1 MAARILLADDFDI
14 VRRGI
19 RGLLDGP
26 PGWEI
31 CGEAANGREAVEKTL
46 ELKPD
51 LVVLDVGMPIMNGIE
66 AARQIRAFAP
76 ATKIVIFSVHRS
88 AQLLERAKEAGV
100 DACLAKGAAA
110 EELRNTVAALLASE
124 RG

>member
-31 CGEAANGREAVEKTL
+31 CGEAVNGREAVEKTL

-66 AARQIRAFAP
+66 AARQIRAFAT
-76 ATKIVIFSVHRS
+76 ATKILKRSQSTGSTSFDRSRQPERS
-88 AQLLERAKEAGV
+88 ALVVVQGIFDYSDWDQRT
-100 DACLAKGAAA
+100 
-110 EELRNTVAALLASE
+110 NISYSH
-124 RG
+124 